1 MAPRNVAS
9 EVGTRIGRTVA
20 RHPRLV
26 AALLAAVVFLALQ
39 DGAVA
44 ADATL
49 AEPTAEGS
57 VDFGPDPDQD

>member
-9 EVGTRIGRTVA
+9 EVGTRIGGTVS
-20 RHPRLV
+20 RHPRLAV
-26 AALLAAVVFLALQ
+26 TLLLVVLFLALQ

-49 AEPTAEGS
+49 AEPSAEGS

>member
-1 MAPRNVAS
+1 MAPHNVVSEAS
-9 EVGTRIGRTVA
+9 ARIGGVVS

-26 AALLAAVVFLALQ
+26 AVLLAAVVFLALQ
-39 DGAVA
+39 DGAMAV
-44 ADATL
+44 DGTL

>member
-1 MAPRNVAS
+1 MAPRNVAT
-9 EVGTRIGRTVA
+9 EVGARIGGTVS
-20 RHPRLV
+20 RHPRLA
-26 AALLAAVVFLALQ
+26 AALLAAVLFLALQ